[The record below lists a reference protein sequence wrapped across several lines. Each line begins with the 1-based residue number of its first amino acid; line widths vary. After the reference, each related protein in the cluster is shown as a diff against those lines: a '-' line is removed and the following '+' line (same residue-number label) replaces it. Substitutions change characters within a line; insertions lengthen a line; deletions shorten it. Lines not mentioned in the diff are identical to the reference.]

1 MYTKKFHST
10 NENDTIG
17 FAKEFAE
24 HLSINDIVT
33 LIGELGTGKTVFV
46 KAICEYFKVEEI
58 VTSPTFTLINQ
69 YIGNFHGKEFDI
81 FHIDLYRI
89 NKLEEIQDLGFTE
102 LITAPNS
109 LKLIEWAEKVIDMIP
124 PPFYRVGFSNVEN
137 KEDERIITID
147 YII

>member
-1 MYTKKFHST
+1 MYSKKFHSR
-10 NENDTIG
+10 NENDTTA

-24 HLSINDIVT
+24 HLNINDIVT

-46 KAICEYFKVEEI
+46 KAICKYFKVEEI

-89 NKLEEIQDLGFTE
+89 NKLEEIQDLGFAE
-102 LITAPNS
+102 LITTPNS
-109 LKLIEWAEKVIDMIP
+109 LKLIEWAEKVIDLIP
-124 PPFYRVGFSNVEN
+124 PPFYKVDFSNIEG
-137 KEDERIITID
+137 KEDERIITIN
-147 YII
+147 YIL